1 MWRLP
6 TRAIEV
12 VGVVGVRQ
20 QLNHVTCPGLVLCFQ
35 KVGQLAQVV
44 GIAQGVR
51 ALQAETAMMRFVSPS
66 AQASNPKNGLDRL
79 SRGGQVH
86 PGWGVLAVRAMVTHW
101 PPGVGSYSNR

>member
-6 TRAIEV
+6 TRAIEF

-20 QLNHVTCPGLVLCFQ
+20 QLNPVACPGVLKCFQ
-35 KVGQLAQVV
+35 KVRQLAQVM

-86 PGWGVLAVRAMVTHW
+86 SGGHVLAVRKIVTH
-101 PPGVGSYSNR
+101 